1 MESQKEQRLS
11 NQVTMDASRD
21 ESPDAVS
28 HVSSVPDRSLR
39 KTQVAPGQ
47 LTLAS
52 TAFWGFL
59 TTQFLGAFNDNYFK
73 QMVLLISASNVA
85 VVAGKGA
92 ANPDRQSLAMAAFAL
107 PFVLLSGLG
116 GYMSDRFSKQYVII
130 GSKVAEIVIMAIAF
144 VVLLIPGLSA
154 DAQLMWLISV
164 LFLMGGQSAIFG
176 PSKYG
181 ILPEVFRADK
191 LLPVNGAVQM
201 TTFLAIIFGTACA
214 GVALDSI
221 REFLWIGSVIAV
233 GIAVAGTVSS
243 FLVPRIRAAEPN
255 LKIRVENSAI
265 PADVARLVLRER
277 GLLKALLVA
286 AVFWFLG
293 GVTQMAVNTLGKSS
307 MGLSSTR
314 TSLMVAAIGFGIAAG
329 CAMTGLCGGNGNGR
343 RWVTGGAWLLFVSL
357 SLIAFLGSGQL
368 GVPASSGVQGEGIL
382 TGLVRADLLE
392 WSLRCSMT
400 LLGFAAGMFVVPVQ
414 VYLQQAPPAAL
425 KGRLLGVQ
433 NLVTWIGILLSAAYF
448 AICGVVLN
456 RFGGQNGESRYQW
469 IVFVSLAALMLPI
482 CFFYRLPKVDA
493 DKRSEAR

>member
-1 MESQKEQRLS
+1 MS
-11 NQVTMDASRD
+11 NKVTMGESPD
-21 ESPDAVS
+21 ESPYSVS
-28 HVSSVPDRSLR
+28 QVSNSPEGSTG
-39 KTQVAPGQ
+39 KTLQAPGH

-73 QMVLLISASNVA
+73 QMVLLICASNVA

-116 GYMSDRFSKQYVII
+116 GFLSDRFSKQYVIVRC
-130 GSKVAEIVIMAIAF
+130 KVAEIVIMAIAF
-144 VVLLIPGLSA
+144 FVLLIPGLSA
-154 DAQLMWLISV
+154 DMQLICLISV
-164 LFLMGGQSAIFG
+164 LFLMGGHSAIFG

-181 ILPEVFRADK
+181 ILPELFRPDK

-243 FLVPRIRAAEPN
+243 FLVPRTLAANPS
-255 LKIRVENSAI
+255 LKIRLENLAI

-293 GVTQMAVNTLGKSS
+293 GVTQMSVNTLGKSS

-329 CAMTGLCGGNGNGR
+329 CAMTGLFGGKGNGC
-343 RWVTGGAWLLFVSL
+343 RWVTGGAWLLFISL
-357 SLIAFLGSGQL
+357 SLVAFLGSGQL
-368 GVPASSGVQGEGIL
+368 GVPASSGVEDEGIL
-382 TGLVRADLLE
+382 TGIVHADLLE
-392 WSLRCSMT
+392 WSLRFSMT

-414 VYLQQAPPAAL
+414 VYLQQSPPAEL

-448 AICGVVLN
+448 AICGVMLN
-456 RFGGQNGESRYQW
+456 RFGGQNGDSRYQW
-469 IVFVSLAALMLPI
+469 IVFASLAALMLPI
-482 CFFYRLPKVDA
+482 CVFYRLPNVEG
-493 DKRSEAR
+493 DKNLRIAR

>member
-1 MESQKEQRLS
+1 MTNKVTKGESLDVS
-11 NQVTMDASRD
+11 PYAVPQVLDR
-21 ESPDAVS
+21 PDGWSGRTPPV
-28 HVSSVPDRSLR
+28 
-39 KTQVAPGQ
+39 PGQ

-73 QMVLLISASNVA
+73 QMVLLICASNVA
-85 VVAGKGA
+85 VVAGRGGQ
-92 ANPDRQSLAMAAFAL
+92 NPDRQSLAMAAFAL

-130 GSKVAEIVIMAIAF
+130 GSKVAEIFIMAIAL
-144 VVLLIPGLSA
+144 VVLLIPGLSP
-154 DAQLMWLISV
+154 DAQLIWLISV

-181 ILPEVFRADK
+181 VLPELFRSDK

-214 GVALDSI
+214 GMALDSI

-233 GIAVAGTVSS
+233 GIAIAGTVTSC
-243 FLVPRIRAAEPN
+243 FVPRTSAAEPN
-255 LKIRVENSAI
+255 LKIRFENLAI
-265 PADVARLVLRER
+265 PVDVARLVIRER

-329 CAMTGLCGGNGNGR
+329 CAMTGLFGGKGNGS
-343 RWVTGGAWLLFVSL
+343 RWVTGGAWLLFVAL
-357 SLIAFLGSGQL
+357 LLIAFLGSGQL
-368 GVPASSGVQGEGIL
+368 GVPASSGVQGESIL
-382 TGLVRADLLE
+382 TGVAHADLLE
-392 WSLRCSMT
+392 WSLRFSMT

-414 VYLQQAPPAAL
+414 VYLQQAPPAEL

-448 AICGVVLN
+448 AICGIALN
-456 RFGGQNGESRYQW
+456 RIGGPDGESRYQW
-469 IVFVSLAALMLPI
+469 IVFMSLAALMLPI
-482 CFFYRLPKVDA
+482 CVLYRLPKVDA
-493 DKRSEAR
+493 DITTAQ